1 MSISKEIKINYK
13 WDKETALK
21 SFNDIYKFE
30 FNKSTKKYF
39 GWFIIALVQFGVV
52 ATLKKGDITLLAFST
67 ILLIYWYFIKKL
79 IAKKRF
85 LDTIK
90 DIKNI
95 NLAINKNGITFNK
108 EKITWKWDEISEIK
122 ELESGF
128 IIIKDSNHFFLPKEA
143 FKTNKELES
152 FIQFIK

>member
-1 MSISKEIKINYK
+1 MNISKEIKINYK

-67 ILLIYWYFIKKL
+67 ILLIYWYFIKRL

-90 DIKNI
+90 NIKNI
-95 NLAINKNGITFNK
+95 NLTINKDGLAFNK
-108 EKITWKWDEISEIK
+108 EKIIWKWDEISEVK

-143 FKTNKELES
+143 FKD
-152 FIQFIK
+152 IQDIKIFQSNI